1 MAVPGSINELLIG
14 AAGAGA
20 EVKEIERSLRFNSD
34 DSAYLD
40 KTPLSEGN
48 RRKFTLSCW
57 VKKATN
63 GVNHGILNAG
73 ATSASNG
80 VVQFYFA
87 SDDRLTIYARDSSG
101 TAAHS
106 YTTALYRD
114 PSAWYHIVFAVDTAQ
129 SAFADQQKLYVNGVQ
144 VDSWNQSQVL
154 TQDTELLINSTT
166 AHYIGGLTSSGG
178 SLGNYLSGYLADYH
192 FIDGQALGPTDFG
205 KSDDNGVWQPI
216 EYAGTYGTNGFH
228 LDFSDNSSA
237 AALGTDTSGN
247 GNDWTVNNISV
258 SPGADNDSL
267 FDSPTNGTQTDTG
280 AGGEVSGNYAT
291 WNPLIITTNNTLSQG
306 NLQATHAAS
315 TSWSGNSQQ
324 AGSAMFVGN
333 IGMSSGK
340 WYWEVAIDFQSPPG
354 TSCVG
359 IVDRPGGHDAYVGY
373 SANVTGAQ
381 GWGWANT
388 GTIYHTSGITNDGGT
403 LSTYNFDG
411 TNILGFALDMDNGRL
426 YVSLNGTYENSG
438 DPELETGYCASGM
451 SGTYYFAGSQLS
463 ANSKWIGTVNTGQRA
478 FANSA
483 PTGYKALCTT
493 NLSEPTIADGTDYFE
508 PLPWTGDGTGSRVF
522 TGLSFEPSLTWVKIR
537 TQSYTHILFDAVRT
551 AGSGK
556 ELQPNSTNIEGQADT
571 NLYGYLSSFDS
582 NGFSSTA
589 GTTDNDYFNKSGNT
603 YVAWNWNAGT
613 STVSNTDG
621 SINSS
626 VRANPSAGFSI
637 VSYTGTGSAGTI
649 GHGLNVEP
657 SFLIVKTTETAA
669 ATNWTVYHKS
679 VGNTEAAYFDT
690 SPFSPSIGYW
700 NNTSPTSSVVTVGNF
715 DVVNAPSKEL
725 IMYAFAPVAGYS
737 AFGTYVGNGVAGNGT
752 FVELDF
758 APAFVIIKAVDYAS
772 ANWVLFDN
780 KRPGYNLNSEPFYVN
795 LSDPDGS
802 SYRVVDLLS
811 NGFKLRDPG
820 GNSAALADTNAA
832 SETYMY
838 AAFAENPFKISR
850 AR

>member
-14 AAGAGA
+14 AANAGAGA
-20 EVKEIERSLRFNSD
+20 GVKEIERSLRFNTD
-34 DSAYLD
+34 DSAYLNH
-40 KTPLSEGN
+40 TPTAAGD
-48 RRKFTLSCW
+48 RRIFTYSTW
-57 VKKATN
+57 VKRSSISDPTEDALFSV
-63 GVNHGILNAG
+63 GVSPNNIFEFN
-73 ATSASNG
+73 
-80 VVQFYFA
+80 
-87 SDDRLTIYARDSSG
+87 SSG
-101 TAAHS
+101 RISLTGNS
-106 YTTALYRD
+106 PTVDLKTDALLRD
-114 PSAWYHIVFAVDTAQ
+114 PSAWYHIVLAVDTTQ
-129 SAFADQQKLYVNGVQ
+129 STPSDTVKLYVNGVEVTVFFRDTYPAQ
-144 VDSWNQSQVL
+144 NSEFLFNNNQ
-154 TQDTELLINSTT
+154 E
-166 AHYIGGLTSSGG
+166 HFIGGWNTGR
-178 SLGNYLSGYLADYH
+178 YLNGYLADTH
-192 FIDGQALGPTDFG
+192 FIDGQALDPTDFG
-205 KSDDNGVWQPI
+205 KFDDNGVWQPI
-216 EYAGTYGTNGFH
+216 EYAGTYDTNGFH
-228 LDFSDNSSA
+228 LDFSDNSTA

-267 FDSPTNGTQTDTG
+267 FDSPINGTQEDTG

-291 WNPLIITTNNTLSQG
+291 WNQLIVTTNNTLSQG
-306 NLQATHAAS
+306 NLRAEHDAGS
-315 TSWSGNSQQ
+315 SWTGNSQQ
-324 AGSAMFVGN
+324 ATSAMFVGN
-333 IGMSSGK
+333 MGMSSGK
-340 WYWEVAIDFQSPPG
+340 WYWEVTIDYQSPPG

-359 IVDRPGGHDAYVGY
+359 IVDRPGGHDVYVGY

-388 GTIYHTSGITNDGGT
+388 GNIYHTSGITNDGGT

-426 YVSLNGTYENSG
+426 YVSKNGTYENSG
-438 DPELETGYCASGM
+438 DPEQETGYCASGM
-451 SGTYYFAGSQLS
+451 SGTYYFAASQLS
-463 ANSKWIGTVNTGQRA
+463 AASRWIGTLNTGQRA
-478 FANSA
+478 FAYTA
-483 PTGYKALCTT
+483 PSGYKALCTT
-493 NLSEPTIADGTDYFE
+493 NLDDPTIADGTDYFE
-508 PLPWTGDGTGSRVF
+508 PLPWTGDGTGSRAF

-589 GTTDNDYFNKSGNT
+589 GTSDNDYFNRSGDT

-613 STVSNTDG
+613 STDPANTDG
-621 SINSS
+621 TITSS

-669 ATNWTVYHKS
+669 STNWTIYHKS
-679 VGNTEAAYFDT
+679 VGNTEAAYFDN
-690 SPFSPSIGYW
+690 SPFSPSSGYW

-737 AFGTYVGNGVAGNGT
+737 AFGTYVGNGVAGDGT
-752 FVELDF
+752 FVALDF

-772 ANWVLFDN
+772 ANWILFDN
-780 KRPGYNLNSEPFYVN
+780 KRPGYNLNNEPFYVN

-820 GNSAALADTNAA
+820 GNSAALADTNLA
-832 SETYMY
+832 SEIYMY
-838 AAFAENPFKISR
+838 AAFAENPFKLAR